1 MPIDASHWLRL
12 VRRQVETRRPPVW
25 AVGLVM
31 AGITFGLSQSA
42 FSQSALSQDAKPAP
56 KRVQITGEVIE
67 TWCSVSAIMFAYGT
81 AHHQCAAW
89 CTAGGIPVG
98 LKDKDGAYYMILK
111 IEDDEV
117 NVANPRLAHFLT
129 HDVTVDGDLIERDG
143 VKYLLV
149 TKVTD
154 DKGVVNMTHDA
165 NGIVPFGN

>member
-1 MPIDASHWLRL
+1 MRLRAI
-12 VRRQVETRRPPVW
+12 VT
-25 AVGLVM
+25 
-31 AGITFGLSQSA
+31 AGAFGAALLAGGSYLSSGKA
-42 FSQSALSQDAKPAP
+42 ATPSPA
-56 KRVQITGEVIE
+56 KRVQVTGEVIE
-67 TWCSVSAIMFAYGT
+67 TWCSVSAIMYAYGT

-98 LKDKDGAYYMILK
+98 LKDKDGAYYMILR
-111 IEDDEV
+111 IEEDDS
-117 NVANPRLAHFLT
+117 NVANPRLAHFLS

-154 DKGVVNMTHDA
+154 DKGVVNMTHDV

>member
-1 MPIDASHWLRL
+1 M
-12 VRRQVETRRPPVW
+12 RQRSRW
-25 AVGLVM
+25 
-31 AGITFGLSQSA
+31 TFG
-42 FSQSALSQDAKPAP
+42 FVALAAAGGLTAAAMAQAPAP
-56 KRVQITGEVIE
+56 AAANGAKRVQVTGEVIE
-67 TWCSVSAIMFAYGT
+67 TWCSVSAIMYAYGT

-98 LKDKDGAYYMILK
+98 LKDKDGSFYMILK
-111 IEDDEV
+111 IEEDDS

-143 VKYLLV
+143 VKYLLI

-154 DKGVVNMTHDA
+154 DKGVVNQTHEA

>member
-1 MPIDASHWLRL
+1 MRHRTIVA
-12 VRRQVETRRPPVW
+12 T
-25 AVGLVM
+25 VM
-31 AGITFGLSQSA
+31 LGA
-42 FSQSALSQDAKPAP
+42 ALSAAAFMAHAQTPAVA
-56 KRVQITGEVIE
+56 KRVQVTGEVIE
-67 TWCSVSAIMFAYGT
+67 TWCSVSAIMYAYGT

-98 LKDKDGAYYMILK
+98 LKDKDGAYYMILR
-111 IEDDEV
+111 IEEDDA

-154 DKGVVNMTHDA
+154 DKGVVNMTHEV

>member
-1 MPIDASHWLRL
+1 MRARMLL
-12 VRRQVETRRPPVW
+12 
-25 AVGLVM
+25 AVGLMM
-31 AGITFGLSQSA
+31 AGMAGLAGKAAFGQA
-42 FSQSALSQDAKPAP
+42 APPAAG
-56 KRVQITGEVIE
+56 KRVQVTGEVIE
-67 TWCSVSAIMFAYGT
+67 TWCSVSAIMYAYGT

-98 LKDKDGAYYMILK
+98 LKDKDGNYYMILK
-111 IEDDEV
+111 IEDDEA
-117 NVANPRLAHFLT
+117 NVATPRLAHFLS

-154 DKGVVNMTHDA
+154 DKGVVNMTHEQ

>member
-1 MPIDASHWLRL
+1 MKTPRNWTMPVMGLGLALGFATL
-12 VRRQVETRRPPVW
+12 ALAQVAAPP
-25 AVGLVM
+25 A
-31 AGITFGLSQSA
+31 
-42 FSQSALSQDAKPAP
+42 ALPTA
-56 KRVQITGEVIE
+56 KRVQVTGEVIE
-67 TWCSVSAIMFAYGT
+67 TWCSVSAIMYAYGT

-98 LKDKDGAYYMILK
+98 LKDKDGTYYMILK
-111 IEDDEV
+111 IEDDDS

-143 VKYLLV
+143 VKYLIV

-154 DKGVVNMTHDA
+154 DKGVVNQTHEA